1 MEVLLEVEKAIN
13 GDKEA
18 FSKIIKLYE
27 NKLYIITKSRI
38 SNNEDIKDVIQETI
52 MYAYKNIKK
61 LKHVEK
67 FNSWI
72 TTILINNC
80 NKIYLKNKLKP
91 VSYEDNQ
98 LDNINLSQDNCYD
111 SLHNDLDF
119 FMLIDFLNIDD
130 KTLISMYYLQGYT
143 TKEISEILKVNES
156 TIRSRISNV
165 RNKIKN
171 KLEKGSKNDK

>member
-1 MEVLLEVEKAIN
+1 MEVLLEIEKAIN

-18 FSKIIKLYE
+18 FSKIIKQYE

-38 SNNEDIKDVIQETI
+38 SNDEDIKDVIQETI

-61 LKHVEK
+61 LKQVEK

-80 NKIYLKNKLKP
+80 NKLYLKNKLKP

-98 LDNINLSQDNCYD
+98 LDNINLNQDNCYD

-156 TIRSRISNV
+156 TIRSRISSV

-171 KLEKGSKNDK
+171 RLGKENKNDK